1 MTTEPIVALE
11 SLGYTKREASFLYL
25 VGVHSGYFV
34 RRQFDYFINRVAGS
48 IAQNFVEKGRIA
60 GHVETIDYRRG
71 YRVYHLFAK
80 PIYRLLGNAESQN
93 RRRKGDAAIRARL
106 LSLDYVLQNSGN
118 RYLES
123 DDERSQFFSEVRGIP
138 QRLFTDVTG
147 RMHPLLGSFPI
158 ALATPANPSGSLVRF
173 LFADEGLLTVEKF
186 RRYLSVLA
194 PLMRAIRNFEVI
206 YASNSNQNFAAAR
219 EEFARQ
225 FAPTRAV
232 AQAILGRN
240 WREPSPGSTKNNSGL
255 HAKFTPILF
264 RVSYPQLRHSEC
276 ASLRASRPL
285 KLTPMTG
292 AVHEQPPSKNTGS
305 SPG

>member
-1 MTTEPIVALE
+1 MTTEPILALE

-25 VGVHSGYFV
+25 VGIHSGYFV
-34 RRQFDYFINRVAGS
+34 RRQFDYFIDRVAGA
-48 IAQNFVEKGRIA
+48 IAQNFVEKARVA
-60 GHVETIDYRRG
+60 GHVETIDYGRG

-80 PIYRLLGNAESQN
+80 AIYRVLGNAESQN

-106 LSLDYVLQNSGN
+106 LSLDYVLQNGGD

-138 QRLFTDVTG
+138 QGLYTDATG
-147 RMHPLLGSFPI
+147 RMYPLLASFPI
-158 ALATPANPSGSLVRF
+158 ALGAPANAPGSLVRF

-194 PLMRAIRNFEVI
+194 PLMRAVRSFEVL
-206 YASNSNQNFAAAR
+206 YASNSNQNFLAASQ
-219 EEFARQ
+219 EFARH
-225 FAPTRAV
+225 FAPTRAA

-240 WREPSPGSTKNNSGL
+240 WREPSPGSGRNNSGL
-255 HAKFTPILF
+255 HAKFTPMLF
-264 RVSYPQLRHSEC
+264 RVSYPQLRHSER
-276 ASLRASRPL
+276 ASLSASRPS
-285 KLTPMTG
+285 KLGPRG
-292 AVHEQPPSKNTGS
+292 EAIYEQPHRKDTGS